1 MKGLKFVLTILVLP
15 LALMLAA
22 GVARADTVY
31 VIQPGDSLFRIALRY
46 GVTVDALVEANNIVN
61 PSLIVA
67 GQELIITGVDNPVG
81 TGPVP
86 TATPVNALIMD
97 APPANA
103 TAVDGGVIHVVGPKD
118 TLFSISM
125 LYNVSI
131 NDIMAANNMTNPRV
145 VRLGKE
151 LFIPGATLGTTG
163 SSSGTT
169 TTTSPVVAATPAP
182 SSGGQAVSGNLFKN
196 GSFEEGWH
204 YYLYNELQIPDG
216 WQVAIDEGPNT
227 LSPGAGGNFA
237 RPEIRNVSSANLAES
252 EQDLCI
258 FDGDKTLKAFKGYA
272 PTIFHFFQ
280 DVYLQPGR
288 YRMTLN
294 FFPDL
299 VASYD
304 GGRVFVTDP
313 LSGEVRII
321 HNDNVYDWTTVTP
334 GQKNNRVYEFTVNQ
348 AGGVRL
354 GASFRNRFAPAN
366 NGWFLDDWRLE
377 KIQ

>member
-1 MKGLKFVLTILVLP
+1 MKQLKFLLTILVLS
-15 LALMLAA
+15 LVLMFAA

-46 GVTVDALVEANNIVN
+46 GVTVDAIVKANNIVN
-61 PSLIVA
+61 PSLIIA
-67 GQELIITGVDNPVG
+67 GHELLIPGVDGPVG
-81 TGPVP
+81 GRPVP
-86 TATPVNALIMD
+86 AATPPPALI
-97 APPANA
+97 ATTLPADA

-125 LYNVSI
+125 LYNVAI
-131 NDIMAANNMTNPRV
+131 DDIMAANNMTNSRV

-151 LFIPGATLGTTG
+151 LFIPGATIPTTGTTA
-163 SSSGTT
+163 TT
-169 TTTSPVVAATPAP
+169 TAAPAAVAGA
-182 SSGGQAVSGNLFKN
+182 NLFKN

-252 EQDLCI
+252 EQSDFI
-258 FDGDKTLKAFKGYA
+258 FDGNKTLKAFKGYA

-294 FFPDL
+294 FFPDI
-299 VASYD
+299 VDTYD
-304 GGRVFVTDP
+304 GGRVFATDP

-334 GQKNNRVYEFTVNQ
+334 GEKNSRVYEFTVNQ

-377 KIQ
+377 KIK